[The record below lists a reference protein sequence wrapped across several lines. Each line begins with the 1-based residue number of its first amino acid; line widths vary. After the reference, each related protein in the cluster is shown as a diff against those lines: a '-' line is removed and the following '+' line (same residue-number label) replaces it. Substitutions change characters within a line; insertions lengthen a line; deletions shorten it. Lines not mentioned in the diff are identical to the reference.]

1 MSEPTPATYA
11 LRSANTA
18 ETARIGRVLGE
29 LLAPGDVLLLTGDLG
44 AGKTHLTQGIA
55 AGLGIADAVTSP
67 TFNLELVYESG
78 RLPLYHFDLYRLED
92 EDQLEQL
99 DFFGA
104 IEAGGATVVEWG
116 DRFAVVERLA
126 TAVIEIAL
134 VGEGESGSED
144 ESGSGSEDARE
155 LRLRALDERGDELL
169 VELRARLVMERSHDY
184 VSD

>member
-1 MSEPTPATYA
+1 MPESVRTNFV
-11 LRSANTA
+11 LRSDSTA
-18 ETARIGRVLGE
+18 ATAQIGRVLGA

-55 AGLGIADAVTSP
+55 AGLGITDAVTSP
-67 TFNLELVYESG
+67 TFNLELAYESG

-99 DFFGA
+99 DFFGT

-116 DRFAVVERLA
+116 DRFAAVERLA
-126 TAVIEIAL
+126 TVVIEIAL
-134 VGEGESGSED
+134 LSGE
-144 ESGSGSEDARE
+144 SEDARE

-169 VELRARLVMERSHDY
+169 TGLRARLVMERARDY
-184 VSD
+184 VAD